1 MEQNCYRK
9 GGDEGEE
16 IESKFILKKNIK
28 SDRDKKNKAFNT
40 KFNTKGW
47 VYKLHYG
54 NNLKKGQQI

>member
-1 MEQNCYRK
+1 MKYIIIRVTIKTMEQNCYRK

-40 KFNTKGW
+40 KFNTKG
-47 VYKLHYG
+47 
-54 NNLKKGQQI
+54 